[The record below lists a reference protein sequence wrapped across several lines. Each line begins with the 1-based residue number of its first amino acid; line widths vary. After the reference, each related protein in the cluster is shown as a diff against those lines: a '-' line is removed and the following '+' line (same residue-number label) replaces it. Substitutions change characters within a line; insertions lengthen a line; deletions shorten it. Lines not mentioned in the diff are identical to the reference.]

1 MPNAPPHLVCR
12 QLAIPVQLFDYL
24 KTYQRDHMARHGEH
38 LTLVQTVAAIVRDH
52 QRNEEREARERSN
65 QPALLRTS

>member
-1 MPNAPPHLVCR
+1 MPNSPPVVFR
-12 QLAIPVQLFDYL
+12 QLAFPVPVFDYL
-24 KTYQRDHMARHGEH
+24 KDYQRTHMARHGEH

-52 QRNEEREARERSN
+52 ERNEDREAHDQSK